1 MTSAAAAAAE
11 RVLRSSINSYGAY
24 TAVSVALSTEQRS
37 RRLAGEPC
45 SEQCVCANL
54 NLQRRPSR
62 KFATATSKLLQQL
75 GVEVLV

>member
-11 RVLRSSINSYGAY
+11 RVLRSSINSYGVYTHRA
-24 TAVSVALSTEQRS
+24 TAVSVALSTELRS

-75 GVEVLV
+75 